1 MKRETIGLLRQLIAE
16 SLLQEVAPGDF
27 RAEKR
32 AVIVAGPMGAGKT
45 TISKLILG
53 GLGFINRDVDDMLV
67 RLLRQEKMSL
77 DMKNFTPEELSVVDN
92 LRAKTF
98 DWIEKVQ
105 RKDREVGRGII
116 VNMTG
121 ANFPFAMQLTQEFKD
136 AGYEVKM
143 LFVDVSLET
152 SLARNSSRERS
163 VNEKVVEEKYHR
175 TKENIPKFRE
185 AFGGDFHYFD
195 SEVGKASPVD
205 PQVIKIS
212 KDITNWRPAR

>member
-1 MKRETIGLLRQLIAE
+1 MKNTIQTLRHIISET
-16 SLLQEVAPGDF
+16 LLQEIAPREFDPH
-27 RAEKR
+27 KK

-67 RLLRQEKMSL
+67 RLLKQEKMKL
-77 DMKNFTPEELSVVDN
+77 DMKDYTPKELAVVDS
-92 LRAKTF
+92 LRSKTF

-105 RKDREVGRGII
+105 KRDREAGRGII

-121 ANFPFAMQLTQEFKD
+121 ANFPFTMQLTQEFED
-136 AGYEVKM
+136 AGYKVKM
-143 LFVDVSLET
+143 LFVDVTLKT
-152 SLARNSSRERS
+152 SLARNRTRERS

-175 TKENIPKFRE
+175 TKENIPKFKE
-185 AFGGDFHYFD
+185 AFGDDFHYFD
-195 SEVGKASPVD
+195 SETGKASLSD

>member
-1 MKRETIGLLRQLIAE
+1 MKNMIRVLRCVISET
-16 SLLQEVAPGDF
+16 LLQEIAPREFDSH
-27 RAEKR
+27 KKV
-32 AVIVAGPMGAGKT
+32 VIVAGPMGAGKT

-67 RLLRQEKMSL
+67 RLLKQEKMKL
-77 DMKNFTPEELSVVDN
+77 DMKDYTPEELAVVDS
-92 LRAKTF
+92 LRSKTF

-105 RKDREVGRGII
+105 KRDREAGRGII

-121 ANFPFAMQLTQEFKD
+121 ANFPFTMQLTQEFEN
-136 AGYEVKM
+136 AGYKVKM
-143 LFVDVSLET
+143 LFVDVTLKTSLE
-152 SLARNSSRERS
+152 RNRTRERS

-175 TKENIPKFRE
+175 TKENIPKFKE
-185 AFGGDFHYFD
+185 AFGDDFHYFD
-195 SEVGKASPVD
+195 SEIGKASLSD